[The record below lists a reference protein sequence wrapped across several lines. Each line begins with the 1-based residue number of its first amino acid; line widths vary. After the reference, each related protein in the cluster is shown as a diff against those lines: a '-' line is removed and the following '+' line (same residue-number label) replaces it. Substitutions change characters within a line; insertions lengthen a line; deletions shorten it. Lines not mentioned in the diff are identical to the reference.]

1 MSNSPQNSRS
11 LNKILAVIG
20 LGGVLITLLAIA
32 VHNYLNASNKHA
44 EPGSL
49 EAKNYV
55 GAIAR
60 SEQAYF
66 LENSKLTDSFEN
78 LGGVM
83 SSSIAN
89 DYSIKIIDG
98 NPYAFAIVHSS
109 PRGKFIGK
117 LKPYVAIVRTNAKTS
132 ASEAIMCEA
141 EKVSTVMIVIVP
153 STTAKL
159 ECPTSTIERS
169 IK

>member
-1 MSNSPQNSRS
+1 MSNWPQKSRS
-11 LNKILAVIG
+11 RNKTLVWIG
-20 LGGVLITLLAIA
+20 LGSVLTMLLAIA
-32 VHNYLNASNKHA
+32 LHKYLNAGNKYA

-66 LENSKLTDSFEN
+66 LENNRLTDSFEK
-78 LGGVM
+78 LGGIM
-83 SSSIAN
+83 NSSMAN
-89 DYSIKIIDG
+89 DYSIEMIKG
-98 NPYAFAIVHSS
+98 NPHSFAIVHSS

-132 ASEAIMCEA
+132 DSEAIMCEA
-141 EKVSTVMIVIVP
+141 EKVSSVMIVIVP
-153 STTAKL
+153 SAPAKL
-159 ECPTSTIERS
+159 ECPTSMIERG